1 MITKIAAGVLLIS
14 IIWLSRRWP
23 MIHVVELPM
32 YKTLH
37 TSCLLV
43 DSEKGAQQAILRSIS
58 L

>member
-1 MITKIAAGVLLIS
+1 MIAAGVLLNS
-14 IIWLSRRWP
+14 IIRLSRPWP
-23 MIHVVELPM
+23 MIDVVELPLF
-32 YKTLH
+32 KTLH